1 MTLPASVPPPA
12 PDSSPEAAAALGI
25 VPAATG
31 IRSLAFAIDAAIWLL
46 LASPAVIGAVMI
58 ALGDT
63 SFVGPLLIVIGAALP
78 LLFGLLQLVLHGRRG
93 VTAGKA
99 AMRLRSID
107 VDDFGRV
114 GFWRVVLR
122 ILVLWA
128 SGIVPLVGPALMFA
142 SGVWDPQDRGR
153 SILDR
158 VGRCWVIDARAGLDP
173 FDAKALRH
181 ARRAAAGRPDQ
192 SEELPSMASDADAAV
207 ALRIPGARS
216 RAGVVG
222 PGSTGAQ
229 WEGPADGVDASVI
242 AQVPGGAATA
252 HAATGLVTGAP
263 GISAAAPAPAAPAAA
278 PAHAPAPAPAHAPAP
293 ATPAAQPPA
302 AAPMPAPAQPVPA
315 AAPPAAAPLSA
326 SASGATAA
334 AAGPA
339 PVVQS
344 SPGTGPS
351 PVGSRRAQAMIRFD
365 DGSIVRVPGRG
376 LIGRDP
382 EPAQGEQ
389 VEALVRLEDPQRLM
403 SKTHAAFGQ
412 DADGLWV
419 VDRGSRNGTQLVSP
433 GGDVVDVPADQAARV
448 PLGWS
453 VQVGG
458 RSFEL
463 VARGADS

>member
-1 MTLPASVPPPA
+1 MTLPASVPPPPA
-12 PDSSPEAAAALGI
+12 PEDPEVLGI
-25 VPAATG
+25 VSAAPG
-31 IRSLAFAIDAAIWLL
+31 IRSLAFTIDAGIWLL
-46 LASPAVIGAVMI
+46 LASPAVVGALML
-58 ALGDT
+58 AGGDT
-63 SFVGPLLIVIGAALP
+63 SFVGPLLVIIGTVLP
-78 LLFGLLQLVLHGRRG
+78 LLFGLLQLALHGRRG

-99 AMRLRSID
+99 AMRLRSIA
-107 VDDFGRV
+107 VDDLGRA
-114 GFWRVVLR
+114 GFWHVVLR
-122 ILVLWA
+122 ALVLWA

-142 SGVWDPQDRGR
+142 SGLWDPQGRGR

-158 VGRCWVIDARAGLDP
+158 VGGCWVIDARAGLDP

-181 ARRAAAGRPDQ
+181 ARRAAAGRPEQ
-192 SEELPSMASDADAAV
+192 SENLPSMASDADAAT

-229 WEGPADGVDASVI
+229 WEAVSDGIDASVI

-263 GISAAAPAPAAPAAA
+263 GVTPAAAPAAPAASA
-278 PAHAPAPAPAHAPAP
+278 PAARGALPRQDAAPA
-293 ATPAAQPPA
+293 QG
-302 AAPMPAPAQPVPA
+302 PAQPVPA
-315 AAPPAAAPLSA
+315 SAPVPQA
-326 SASGATAA
+326 SAT
-334 AAGPA
+334 PA
-339 PVVQS
+339 PALA
-344 SPGTGPS
+344 SPGTG

-365 DGSIVRVPGRG
+365 DGSIVRVPARG

-382 EPAQGEQ
+382 EPAAGEQ

-419 VDRGSRNGTQLVSP
+419 ADRGSRNGTQLVSP
-433 GGDVVDVPADQAARV
+433 GGDVVDVPSDQAARV

>member
-1 MTLPASVPPPA
+1 MTLPASVPPPT
-12 PDSSPEAAAALGI
+12 PHTSGLDEAAALGI
-25 VPAATG
+25 VSAGQG

-46 LASPAVIGAVMI
+46 LASPAVVGAVMLT
-58 ALGDT
+58 LGDR
-63 SFVGPLLIVIGAALP
+63 SFVGVLLIVVGAVLP

-99 AMRLRSID
+99 SMRLRSISAAD
-107 VDDFGRV
+107 LGPA

-122 ILVLWA
+122 ALVLWA
-128 SGIVPLVGPALMFA
+128 SSVVPVVGPAVMFA
-142 SGVWDPQDRGR
+142 SGLWDPQQRGR

-158 VGRCWVIDARAGLDP
+158 VGGCWVIDARAGLDP

-181 ARRAAAGRPDQ
+181 ARRAAAGRPEQ
-192 SEELPSMASDADAAV
+192 SEDLPSMASDADAAT

-229 WEGPADGVDASVI
+229 WEAVADGIDASVI
-242 AQVPGGAATA
+242 AQVPGVAAAA
-252 HAATGLVTGAP
+252 HTATGLVTGAP
-263 GISAAAPAPAAPAAA
+263 GVTAAAAAPAVSGDSPRPAASTVVSGDSPRSAAQTPASGDSPSSAASPPAAP
-278 PAHAPAPAPAHAPAP
+278 
-293 ATPAAQPPA
+293 Q
-302 AAPMPAPAQPVPA
+302 
-315 AAPPAAAPLSA
+315 
-326 SASGATAA
+326 A
-334 AAGPA
+334 AAGAAAVGPPA
-339 PVVQS
+339 
-344 SPGTGPS
+344 PGTGP
-351 PVGSRRAQAMIRFD
+351 VGTRRAQAMIRFD
-365 DGSIVRVPGRG
+365 DGSILRVPARG

-382 EPAQGEQ
+382 EPAAGEQ

-412 DADGLWV
+412 DAEGLWV
-419 VDRGSRNGTQLVSP
+419 ADRGSRNGTQLVSP

-448 PLGWS
+448 PVGWS

>member
-1 MTLPASVPPPA
+1 MTLPASAPPLPA
-12 PDSSPEAAAALGI
+12 QDSARNLGPEDAAALGI
-25 VPAATG
+25 VSAAPG
-31 IRSLAFAIDAAIWLL
+31 IRSLAFTIDLAIWLL
-46 LASPAVIGAVMI
+46 LASPAVVGAVML
-58 ALGDT
+58 AMGDT
-63 SFVGPLLIVIGAALP
+63 SFVGVLLVIIGTALP
-78 LLFGLLQLVLHGRRG
+78 LLFGLLQLMLHGRRG

-99 AMRLRSID
+99 SMRLRSIA
-107 VDDFGRV
+107 VDGLGPV

-122 ILVLWA
+122 ALVLWA

-142 SGVWDPQDRGR
+142 SGLWDPQARGR

-158 VGRCWVIDARAGLDP
+158 VGGCWVIDARAGLDP

-181 ARRAAAGRPDQ
+181 ARRAAAGRPEQ
-192 SEELPSMASDADAAV
+192 SEDLPSMASDADAAT

-229 WEGPADGVDASVI
+229 WEAVADGIDVSVI
-242 AQVPGGAATA
+242 AQVPGGAAAA

-263 GISAAAPAPAAPAAA
+263 GAPGAVAPAAAPAAPVAPASSARGPAAAPASAPAHTPAPVPAPAAAPTPAPVPAPAAAPTSAAAPAAA
-278 PAHAPAPAPAHAPAP
+278 P
-293 ATPAAQPPA
+293 T
-302 AAPMPAPAQPVPA
+302 
-315 AAPPAAAPLSA
+315 
-326 SASGATAA
+326 
-334 AAGPA
+334 
-339 PVVQS
+339 
-344 SPGTGPS
+344 PGTGP
-351 PVGSRRAQAMIRFD
+351 VASRRAQAMIRFD
-365 DGSIVRVPGRG
+365 DGSIVRVPVRG

-382 EPAQGEQ
+382 EPAAGEQ

-412 DADGLWV
+412 DSDGLWV
-419 VDRGSRNGTQLVSP
+419 ADRGSRNGTQLVSP
-433 GGDVVDVPADQAARV
+433 GGDVVEVPADQAARV

-463 VARGADS
+463 VARGAES

>member
-1 MTLPASVPPPA
+1 MTLPASAPPPTLH
-12 PDSSPEAAAALGI
+12 DSGLDEAAALGV
-25 VPAATG
+25 VPAAPG
-31 IRSLAFAIDAAIWLL
+31 IRSLAFAIDAGIWLL
-46 LASPAVIGAVMI
+46 LASPAVVGAVML

-63 SFVGPLLIVIGAALP
+63 SFVGLLLVVIGTALP

-99 AMRLRSID
+99 AMRLRSVA
-107 VDDFGRV
+107 VDDLGRA
-114 GFWRVVLR
+114 GFWHVVLR
-122 ILVLWA
+122 ALVLWA

-142 SGVWDPQDRGR
+142 SGLWDPQGRGR

-158 VGRCWVIDARAGLDP
+158 VGGCWVIDARAGLDP
-173 FDAKALRH
+173 FDAKAVRH
-181 ARRAAAGRPDQ
+181 ARRAAAGRPEQ
-192 SEELPSMASDADAAV
+192 SEDLPSMASDADAAT

-229 WEGPADGVDASVI
+229 WEAVADGIDAGVI
-242 AQVPGGAATA
+242 AQVPGGAAAA

-263 GISAAAPAPAAPAAA
+263 GAASPAATPVASTAAPAPAPLPVPAPAAAPVRTPAPAAAPAPAPAQAA
-278 PAHAPAPAPAHAPAP
+278 APAPAPA
-293 ATPAAQPPA
+293 PA
-302 AAPMPAPAQPVPA
+302 AA
-315 AAPPAAAPLSA
+315 
-326 SASGATAA
+326 
-334 AAGPA
+334 
-339 PVVQS
+339 
-344 SPGTGPS
+344 SPGTG

-365 DGSIVRVPGRG
+365 DGSIVRVPARG

-382 EPAQGEQ
+382 EPAAGEQ

-412 DADGLWV
+412 DTDGLWV
-419 VDRGSRNGTQLVSP
+419 ADRGSRNGTQLVSP

-448 PLGWS
+448 PIGWS

>member
-1 MTLPASVPPPA
+1 MTLPASVPPPT
-12 PDSSPEAAAALGI
+12 DRRSGLDEAAALGI
-25 VPAATG
+25 VPAAPG
-31 IRSLAFAIDAAIWLL
+31 IRSLAFTIDAGIWLL
-46 LASPAVIGAVMI
+46 LASPAVVGAVML

-63 SFVGPLLIVIGAALP
+63 SFVGVLLVIVGIVLP

-99 AMRLRSID
+99 AMRLRSIAAAD
-107 VDDFGRV
+107 LGPA
-114 GFWRVVLR
+114 GIWHVVLR
-122 ILVLWA
+122 ALVLWA

-142 SGVWDPQDRGR
+142 SGLWDPQGR

-158 VGRCWVIDARAGLDP
+158 VGGCWVIDARAGLDP

-181 ARRAAAGRPDQ
+181 ARRAAAGRPEQ
-192 SEELPSMASDADAAV
+192 SEELPSMASDADAAS

-229 WEGPADGVDASVI
+229 WEAVADGIDASVI
-242 AQVPGGAATA
+242 AQVPGGAAAA
-252 HAATGLVTGAP
+252 HAATGLVTAAP
-263 GISAAAPAPAAPAAA
+263 GAAPASPTVAPAAA
-278 PAHAPAPAPAHAPAP
+278 APSGDSARTPVPASAPGDVPRPAASAPTPPVSGDSP
-293 ATPAAQPPA
+293 RTATPAAP
-302 AAPMPAPAQPVPA
+302 
-315 AAPPAAAPLSA
+315 
-326 SASGATAA
+326 TAA
-334 AAGPA
+334 
-339 PVVQS
+339 
-344 SPGTGPS
+344 PGTG
-351 PVGSRRAQAMIRFD
+351 PVGSRRAQAMVRFD
-365 DGSIVRVPGRG
+365 DGSIVRVPARG

-382 EPAQGEQ
+382 EPAAGEQ

-419 VDRGSRNGTQLVSP
+419 ADRGSRNGTQLVSP
-433 GGDVVDVPADQAARV
+433 GGDVVDVPADRAARV
-448 PLGWS
+448 PIGWS